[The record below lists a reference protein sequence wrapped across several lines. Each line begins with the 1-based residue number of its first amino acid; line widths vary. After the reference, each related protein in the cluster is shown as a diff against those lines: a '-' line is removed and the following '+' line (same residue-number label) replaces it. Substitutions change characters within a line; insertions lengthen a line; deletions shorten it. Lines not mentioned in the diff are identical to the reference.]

1 MNSDPRRATA
11 GQVVL
16 FVADSWEHVCPVVR
30 VLAPAREAGVT
41 VLKGNELEDGSMR
54 VFPERVAEGDV
65 VIIQRDF
72 PAYEDA
78 YEKVMVE
85 ARAHGKPVVYEL
97 DDLLFRLPDVHPDLS
112 RYARTRFPILR
123 AVLEADAVMAPTPT
137 LCEYLRDFNPNTW
150 LHPNYLVDASW
161 TLRAPAEP
169 RNGTAKRPV
178 VVGYMGGHSHS
189 PDLAMIAPV
198 LGRLVEKYQE
208 GIELRFWGVAPPA
221 ELSVWPNVEAIY
233 PGLVDY
239 EEFATYFGRQDC
251 DIFIAPLLDS
261 MFNRC
266 KSPLKFLEYSTLGVP
281 GVYSRIPP
289 YEGVVKHAENGFL
302 ASNEHEWETLLSR
315 LIEDAE
321 LRSRVGEQ
329 AQLTVRRDWLLS
341 EHSQEWAEK
350 LVKIA
355 ALANGLGGTSPAISV
370 LSEVRG
376 WHEGLEG
383 EVARGQQI
391 AEDLRASLGEKAGE
405 AQSLE
410 EKLGVMQ
417 SRARTQEEVEASL
430 MSGLAEKE
438 RDLGILQSRVAV
450 GERETQELAA
460 RLIAITSGNA
470 WRLVQALRAF
480 KRQIIPPGGVR
491 DRFLRAGRSGVS
503 LWRTHGFRALI
514 RRVGEKTARGLARPQ
529 GEHPPVGAS
538 TVADVRPSIH
548 MDAHP
553 GELCPTP
560 AIDVVVI
567 EDGSFGVAARDVQ
580 NWCQAQTWP
589 GIELVVWSRQDNL
602 AWRNDAPQEP
612 WSAPDLRALRQGL
625 GGRYVCVASPDL
637 LEQDSTFLEVNLLAL
652 ETERLAFAVNVF
664 GNEGWALKKLEQGLL
679 PGDPASP
686 LLRQVVRKDCLGD
699 RFTLDVSEFLREGHP
714 VIGKLI
720 VHTANRIDAEG
731 SLAFETRIGSA
742 EIVVAGR
749 HILGYSEASRQRTA
763 VSHLT
768 HPVDTVLAGN
778 PVLSELP
785 TVLVVLPFLAIGGA
799 ERLLLRVM
807 RHLKKRIRF
816 LVVAVDRHDVALGTT
831 VDEFRQIT
839 PYVYNLYDYLES
851 HLFFSFFGYMIKSFA
866 PRSLYIANG
875 ATWIYD
881 AISTLKASYPS
892 IRTIDQVYHHQ
903 LGWIGRYDPAIVDSL
918 DAHVGGNAKICRAYV
933 ERGARTGQ
941 VHLVEHGIEPDEVD
955 PAKYPIA
962 RLNSIKDKLGIP
974 GERRVVSFIGRLHPQ
989 KRPMDFVELAR
1000 RFESDASLAF
1010 LMIGGGPLM
1019 EIVNAHVARANLT
1032 NLWRHSYYQPIS
1044 DIYAI
1049 SDAIVLPSEYE
1060 ATPLVLLEGQA
1071 MGKPVVA
1078 TDVGN
1083 NREVLEFTKGGQ
1095 VADNVGDIAELASA
1109 LTRALSEPC
1118 DPVQMRHA
1126 VMERFGMARIA
1137 EQYRQILVGD

>member
-1 MNSDPRRATA
+1 MSSDSRRATA
-11 GQVVL
+11 RQVVL
-16 FVADSWEHVCPVVR
+16 FVADSWEHVCPVIR

-41 VLKGNELEDGSMR
+41 VLKGNELEDGNLR

-97 DDLLFRLPDVHPDLS
+97 DDLLFQLPDVHPDLS
-112 RYARTRFPILR
+112 RYARTRFPIMR

-161 TLRAPAEP
+161 TLRAPTEP
-169 RNGTAKRPV
+169 RNGTAERPV

-189 PDLAMIAPV
+189 PDLAMVAPV
-198 LGRLVEKYQE
+198 LGRLLEKYKQ
-208 GIELRFWGVAPPA
+208 GIGLRFWGVAPPA

-239 EEFATYFGRQDC
+239 EEFATYFGRQEC

-302 ASNEHEWETLLSR
+302 ASTEHEWETLLSR

-341 EHSQEWAEK
+341 EHGQEWAEQ

-355 ALANGLGGTSPAISV
+355 ALANGLGGTCPAISV
-370 LSEVRG
+370 LSEVRS
-376 WHEGLEG
+376 WYEGLEG

-391 AEDLRASLGEKAGE
+391 AEDLRELLGEKVGE

-410 EKLGVMQ
+410 EKLGV
-417 SRARTQEEVEASL
+417 
-430 MSGLAEKE
+430 
-438 RDLGILQSRVAV
+438 LQSRVAV
-450 GERETQELAA
+450 GERETQELGA
-460 RLIAITSGNA
+460 RLLATTSGNS
-470 WRLVQALRAF
+470 WRLVQALRGF
-480 KRQIIPPGGVR
+480 KLQIIPPGGVR
-491 DRFLRAGRSGVS
+491 DRFLRAGRGGLS

-529 GEHPPVGAS
+529 GEHPPVVAS
-538 TVADVRPSIH
+538 TVADDRPSIH
-548 MDAHP
+548 MSAHP
-553 GELCPTP
+553 GELCPIP

-580 NWCQAQTWP
+580 KWCQAQTCP
-589 GIELVVWSRQDNL
+589 GIELVVWSRQDSL

-612 WSAPDLRALRQGL
+612 WSAPDLRTLRQGL
-625 GGRYVCVASPDL
+625 GGRYICVASPDL
-637 LEQDSTFLEVNLLAL
+637 LEQDATFLEVNLLAL

-686 LLRQVVRKDCLGD
+686 LLRQVVRKDSLGD
-699 RFTLDVSEFLREGHP
+699 RFTLDVSEFLRQGHP

-720 VHTANRIDAEG
+720 VHTANRIDDEG
-731 SLAFETRIGSA
+731 SLAFKTRIGAA

-749 HILGYSEASRQRTA
+749 HILGYSEASRERTA

-768 HPVDTVLAGN
+768 HPVDTVLAAR

-807 RHLKKRIRF
+807 RHLKERIRF
-816 LVVAVDRHDVALGTT
+816 LIVTVDRHDAALGTT
-831 VDEFRQIT
+831 TDEFRQIT
-839 PYVYNLYDYLES
+839 PYVYNLYDYLEA
-851 HLFFSFFGYMIKSFA
+851 HLFLSFFGYMIERFA

-881 AISTLKASYPS
+881 AISTLKASYPN
-892 IRTIDQVYHHQ
+892 IRMIDQVYHHQ
-903 LGWIGRYDPAIVDSL
+903 LGWIGRYDAAVVASL
-918 DAHVGGNAKICRAYV
+918 DAHVGGNAKICHAYV

-941 VHLVEHGIEPDEVD
+941 VHLIEHGIEPDEVD
-955 PAKYPIA
+955 LAQYPIG
-962 RLNSIKDKLGIP
+962 RLSSIKDKLGIP
-974 GERRVVSFIGRLHPQ
+974 RERRVVSFIGRLHPQ
-989 KRPMDFVELAR
+989 KRPLDFVELAR

-1019 EIVNAHVARANLT
+1019 EIVNAQVARANLA

-1049 SDAIVLPSEYE
+1049 SDVIVLPSEYE

-1095 VADNVGDIAELASA
+1095 VTDRVGDIAELANA
-1109 LTRALSEPC
+1109 LTRALNEPC
-1118 DPVQMRHA
+1118 DPVQMRQA
-1126 VMERFGMARIA
+1126 VMERFGMAKIA
-1137 EQYRQILVGD
+1137 EQYCQILVGD